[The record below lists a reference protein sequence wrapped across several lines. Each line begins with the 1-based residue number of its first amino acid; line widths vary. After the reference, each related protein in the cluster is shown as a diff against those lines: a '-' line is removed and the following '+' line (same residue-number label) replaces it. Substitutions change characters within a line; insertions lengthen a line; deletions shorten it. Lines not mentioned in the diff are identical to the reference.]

1 MAVTRQV
8 LFSGRIEHMI
18 VRRRRCGAAAGALVV
33 GAASLVLQVGTS
45 APPARAQAPNDAA
58 TALRT
63 TSPAELGVDALG
75 GVTFDPA
82 DRRLVVSSPRGDQV
96 ASTDAAGDSFAEA
109 PLPGRP
115 APATMTADPG
125 AGRLTAVAEDGVVS
139 VTRGGDARATAR
151 PLRSD
156 VDDVV
161 AAESDPATGRW
172 FSLVDGGTA
181 MAVFADAPDVAPEPP
196 HVLSLRGVGPG
207 EFRAI
212 APNPVDG
219 FVYLLA
225 DRLYAID
232 GTGTLRR
239 TVDLRGAE
247 LRSPSDMVF
256 APSADTTDAADVQ
269 SLYLVDRDDA
279 PGSTRLV
286 EATLAP
292 VAMAAGAESTLVATS
307 NLSTL
312 SPPSPDSSGVAYMPS
327 QDRLVVSDGEVDEMT
342 IFQGANLFQLTR
354 SGVLADT
361 GVTTAVSDEPTGVA
375 FDPAANA
382 LFTSDD
388 DDDEVYR
395 FVPGADGRHGTGDD
409 SIGSFDTRVFGGRDA
424 EDLAYD
430 PTRGDLYLIDG
441 VNREVYRVR
450 PNANGFDGVPAR
462 GGDDTVTQFDVGQ
475 YGAVDPEGIAYDA
488 ANDHLL
494 VVDDKTLAVY
504 ELTIGGELVQKIGA
518 GAATQARK
526 LAGIT
531 LAPASNGSGTRNLF
545 IVDRGVDNDSNP
557 DENDGRM
564 YEMTFPGGGGP
575 LPNRAPSVNAGVDL
589 STALPAGVSLDGT
602 VVDDG
607 LPAPPGA
614 VTTAWSE
621 VSGPGDVAF
630 ANAAA
635 VDTTATF
642 SAAGTY
648 VLRLSADDSALSASD
663 DVLVT
668 VAPAGSTLS
677 LDVGLAAASDDAEED
692 TANGAVDLTSSD
704 IELVAEGARV
714 QVVGLRFAGVALPD
728 GAVVQNAWVQFTTD
742 ETDGSASSLVIS
754 GQAAD
759 DATTFSTAIADVSA
773 RARTTASAAWSPPA
787 WATVGQAG
795 AGQRTPNLA
804 AVVQQI
810 VDRPGWVSGNPL
822 AFVITGSGRRTA
834 EAFNAGPGAAP
845 RLHIEYTVP

>member
-8 LFSGRIEHMI
+8 LFSCWGERPIA
-18 VRRRRCGAAAGALVV
+18 RRRRWGAAGGALVV
-33 GAASLVLQVGTS
+33 GAASLALQARTS
-45 APPARAQAPNDAA
+45 APPADAQPATDAA

-75 GVTFDPA
+75 GVTFDPT
-82 DRRLVVSSPRGDQV
+82 DRRLVVSSPRGDEV

-109 PLPGRP
+109 ALPGRP
-115 APATMTADPG
+115 APATMTVDPG
-125 AGRLTAVAEDGVVS
+125 AGRLTAVSDDGVVS
-139 VTRGGDARATAR
+139 VPRGGGDGAAAR
-151 PLRSD
+151 PLRRD

-181 MAVFADAPDVAPEPP
+181 MAVLADAPDVALEPP
-196 HVLSLRGVGPG
+196 RVLSLRGVGPG
-207 EFRAI
+207 AFRAI
-212 APNPVDG
+212 APNPADG
-219 FVYLLA
+219 LVYLLA

-232 GTGTLRR
+232 GTGVLRR
-239 TVDLRGAE
+239 TVDLGGAE
-247 LRSPSDMVF
+247 LKSPSDMVF
-256 APSADTTDAADVQ
+256 APSADTTDAAGEQ
-269 SLYLVDRDDA
+269 SLYLVDRADV

-292 VAMAAGAESTLVATS
+292 VALAADVESTLVATR

-312 SPPSPDSSGVAYMPS
+312 SPPSPDSSGVAYMPG

-342 IFQGANLFQLTR
+342 IFRGANLFQITR
-354 SGVLADT
+354 SGALTGT

-375 FDPAANA
+375 VDPAANA

-395 FVPGADGRHGTGDD
+395 FLPGPDGRHGTGDD
-409 SIGSFDTRVFGGRDA
+409 SISSFDTRVFGGGDA

-430 PTRGDLYLIDG
+430 PTRDNLFLIDG

-450 PNANGFDGVPAR
+450 PNANGFDGVPAS

-475 YGAVDPEGIAYDA
+475 YGPADPEGITYDA
-488 ANDHLL
+488 ATDHLL
-494 VVDDKTLAVY
+494 VVDDTTLAVY
-504 ELTIGGELVQKIGA
+504 ELTIDGALVRTTGV

-531 LAPASNGSGTRNLF
+531 LAPASNGSGTRHMY

-564 YEMTFPGGGGP
+564 YEMTLPGGGP
-575 LPNRAPSVNAGVDL
+575 VANRAPSVDAGVDR
-589 STALPAGVSLDGT
+589 STVLPAGVSLDGT

-607 LPAPPGA
+607 LPDPPGA
-614 VTTAWSE
+614 VTTSWSE

-630 ANAAA
+630 ANGAA

-642 SAAGTY
+642 SAPGTY
-648 VLRLSADDSALSASD
+648 VLRLSANDSALSASD
-663 DVLVT
+663 DVTVS
-668 VAPAGSTLS
+668 VAPAGSTVS

-692 TANGAVDLTSSD
+692 TANGAVDLSSSD

-714 QVVGLRFAGVALPD
+714 QVVGLRFPGVALPD
-728 GAVVQNAWVQFTTD
+728 GAVVQNASVQFTAD
-742 ETDGSASSLVIS
+742 ETDGSASSLTIR

-759 DATTFSTAIADVSA
+759 NAATFSTAAANVSA
-773 RARTTASAAWSPPA
+773 RPRTTASVAWSPPE

-804 AVVQQI
+804 GVVQQI
-810 VDRPGWVSGNPL
+810 VNRPGWVSGNSL
-822 AFVITGSGRRTA
+822 VFVITGSGRRTA
-834 EAFNAGPGAAP
+834 EAFDTGPALAP
-845 RLHIEYTVP
+845 HLHIEYTVP